1 MIVEQVRTQW
11 EDNLLEL
18 AQEAQHHDVH
28 LSNAG
33 ELIREASRLE
43 RAYRTCATITSDYS
57 RSFYIATALLPPEKR
72 RAVRALYAFC
82 RIADNI
88 VDGGS
93 RQAEIDLASW
103 KRKALSDHPDPID
116 PVALAWTHTRFKH
129 RIPVRYAEQLIEGL
143 EKDITQVSY
152 RTFNELS
159 VYCYGV
165 ASTVGLMSMHII
177 GFEPEAVPYAIKL
190 GVALQLTNI
199 LRDIGEDYRS
209 GRLYLPEEELEDFG
223 ISRED
228 LNAGRVTNAWRR
240 FMRFQIDRNRS
251 LYEEAWPGIPMLHHN
266 GRFAVA
272 AASQLYQ
279 GILDDI
285 EANDYDTFS
294 RRAHLDKRGKLQT
307 LAKTFYRL
315 TIE

>member
-1 MIVEQVRTQW
+1 
-11 EDNLLEL
+11 L
-18 AQEAQHHDVH
+18 H
-28 LSNAG
+28 LTHPG
-33 ELIREASRLE
+33 ELIREVSRLD

-57 RSFYIATALLPPEKR
+57 RSFYLATALLPHEKR

-93 RQAEIDLASW
+93 HQAEVDLASW
-103 KRKALSDHPDPID
+103 KKKALSNHPDGID
-116 PVALAWTHTRFKH
+116 PVAFAWTHTRLKH

-143 EKDITQVSY
+143 EKDIQPVSY

-159 VYCYGV
+159 VYCYGA

-177 GFEPEAVPYAIKL
+177 GFTPEAIPYAIKL

-223 ISRED
+223 ISKDD
-228 LNAGRVTNAWRR
+228 LKDGRVTDAWRL

-251 LYEEAWPGIPMLHHN
+251 LYEEAWPGISMLN
-266 GRFAVA
+266 ADGRFAVA

-285 EANDYDTFS
+285 EAHDYDTFS
-294 RRAHLDKRGKLQT
+294 RRAHLDKWGKLQT
-307 LAKTFYRL
+307 LAKTFRRL
-315 TIE
+315 KGS